1 MDKSQSKYLNTAKKM
16 QSALINLLDKVEF
29 DDVTI
34 SLLCKRAGVN
44 RTTFYAHY
52 DNLYDLLE
60 EMQESVINS
69 FFEEQTQIHT
79 TIEKLNKEDS
89 VFINEKYLIPYLN
102 FIKDNKNLF
111 KLFMKNLN
119 VFSPNKILKFFID
132 DVFTPILSKHDIKNS
147 NQINYMAQ
155 YYLMGVT
162 AITNAW
168 VKNDCKESVEE
179 ICKIII
185 NCVRPEFY

>member
-168 VKNDCKESVEE
+168 VKNDCKESVKE